1 MERIV
6 ENQLNEWKTGVNRKV
21 LLLRGARQVGKTH
34 SVRKFGQSFKYI
46 LEVNFESDK
55 EVYSVFN
62 GNLNPDEICLKLS
75 AYYNIPIIDGET
87 LLFFDEI
94 QDCIPAISSLRYFYE
109 KRKGL
114 HVIAAGSLLEF
125 ALKEIP
131 SFGVGRIES
140 LFMYP
145 LSFDE
150 FLWAMGEELLC
161 DLKNASDSNN
171 ALDNIFHKKLLNYL
185 RQFLLIGGLP
195 EVVAV
200 FVQTK
205 DLILTQ
211 KVLDNLITGL
221 NDDFAKYKKRVPVS
235 RLRDVFDSIV
245 HQSGG
250 KFVLSKVGGN
260 YNYAQIKEAIQ
271 LLEMAGLI
279 YKVTHTAANG
289 LPLGAEANP
298 QKAKIILF
306 DIGIFHRILGLD
318 LSRYLLLENYDFV
331 NKGFLAEQLVGME
344 IIKYSSN
351 YRANRLFYWHRE
363 KRGSSAEVD
372 YIIQKGSLILPL
384 EVKSGTIG
392 KMQSLR
398 LFLKEKQIDFGV
410 RISMEN
416 FAQYDNIRVFPLYAV
431 KNILN

>member
-306 DIGIFHRILGLD
+306 DIGMFHRILGLD
-318 LSRYLLLENYDFV
+318 LSRFLLLENYDFV